1 MQTKD
6 NIQMGEAKLGLLRY
20 DKAQM
25 GFCYFDTDLRYV
37 EINDWLAAMN
47 GLSPAE
53 HVGRTIGEIL
63 PSVEEGVE
71 RQLRQVIETGEPIL
85 KGLAYAETAAHPG
98 VKRLYQHDYYADK
111 SADGT
116 VLGVKCIVQ
125 NITHQRL
132 AEVVGVIPWEAD
144 ARTWEFSFVGLQ
156 AEEMLG
162 YPIERWYESG
172 FWTSCI
178 HADDRE
184 YVIDFCSTSSR
195 TRQNYE
201 FEYRMIK
208 ADGETA
214 WIRDFVNVD
223 SVRGEPIIL
232 RGFMFDITDLK
243 ESQEHVERSER
254 RLRRFLETAP
264 DALILVGRDGTIL
277 FANQQ
282 VETVF
287 GYRPNEL
294 TGASV
299 ETLIPHRFRQLC
311 ASHQH
316 VVFTEPTPRQTGEG
330 KSLTALRKDGTEFPV
345 EISFSSMKS
354 EEDTV
359 VSAAI
364 RDISSRV
371 EGERALRTAHEEIV
385 KLKQRLE
392 DENVY
397 LRNEI
402 RQARKG
408 EELVGESSRIRQV
421 ITLVSQVAPTDAAV
435 LILGET
441 GTGKELVARATHA
454 QSPRADHALIKVNC
468 ATLPANL
475 IESELFGHAKGAFT
489 GAVAHHTGRF
499 ELADG
504 GTIFLDEIGD
514 LPVELQP
521 KLLRVLQDGEFER
534 VGSTKTIKVDVRV
547 IAATNRDLENAVA
560 VGEFRKDLFYRLQ
573 VFPIYVPPLR
583 ERTGDI
589 PLLVW
594 YFLGRTKVS
603 IGRPMESVP
612 DDVMQRLVRYPWPGN
627 VRELENVIERAVILC
642 RGTSLQL
649 EEAFGLRNV
658 GNAGRSGAHATA
670 STRME
675 DVERAHILQV
685 LEECG
690 WRIKGKSNAA
700 ERLGLHPSTLVHRL
714 KKLGI
719 ERPRARDAESLRTPA
734 YSVGRFS
741 RP

>member
-1 MQTKD
+1 MEPTEEWIMRTQY
-6 NIQMGEAKLGLLRY
+6 NIQMGDY
-20 DKAQM
+20 DKAQI
-25 GFCYFDTDLRYV
+25 GFCYFDTELRYV
-37 EINDWLAAMN
+37 EINDWLAAIN

-53 HVGRTIGEIL
+53 HVGRTVGEIL
-63 PSVEEGVE
+63 PGVAESVE
-71 RQLRQVIETGEPIL
+71 RQLRQVIETGESIL

-98 VKRLYQHDYYADK
+98 AKRLYQHDYYADK

-132 AEVVGVIPWEAD
+132 VDVVGVIPWEAD
-144 ARTWEFSFVGLQ
+144 ARTWEFSYVGPQ

-172 FWTSCI
+172 FWSSRI
-178 HADDRE
+178 HPDDRE

-195 TRQNYE
+195 THQNYE

-208 ADGETA
+208 ADGKTA
-214 WIRDFVNVD
+214 WVRDVVNVD

-232 RGFMFDITDLK
+232 RGFMFDISDLK
-243 ESQEHVERSER
+243 ESQEQIEHSER
-254 RLRRFLETAP
+254 RLRRFLETSP
-264 DALILVGRDGTIL
+264 DALILVRRDGTIL

-287 GYRPNEL
+287 GYRPDVL
-294 TGASV
+294 TGASL
-299 ETLIPHRFRQLC
+299 ETLIPNRFRQLH

-316 VVFTEPTPRQTGEG
+316 GFFAEPAQRQMGEG

-345 EISFSSMKS
+345 EISLSSMKS
-354 EEDTV
+354 GEDTV

-364 RDISSRV
+364 RDISNRV
-371 EGERALRTAHEEIV
+371 ERERALRRALEEIE

-397 LRNEI
+397 LRSEI
-402 RQARKG
+402 RQTRKG
-408 EELVGESSRIRQV
+408 EDLVGESSGIRQV
-421 ITLVSQVAPTDAAV
+421 NTLVSHVAPTDVTV

-454 QSPRADHALIKVNC
+454 QSPRAGRALVKVNC
-468 ATLPANL
+468 ATLPSNL

-499 ELADG
+499 ELANG

-514 LPVELQP
+514 LPIELQP
-521 KLLRVLQDGEFER
+521 KLLRVLQEGEFER
-534 VGSTKTIKVDVRV
+534 LGSTKTIKVDVRV
-547 IAATNRDLENAVA
+547 IAATNRDLEHAVA

-573 VFPIYVPPLR
+573 VFPINVPPLR
-583 ERTGDI
+583 ERPGDI

-603 IGRPMESVP
+603 IGRPIESVP

-627 VRELENVIERAVILC
+627 VRELENVIERTVILT

-649 EEAFGLRNV
+649 EESFGLGDV
-658 GNAGRSGAHATA
+658 GNAGRSSANATA

-700 ERLGLHPSTLVHRL
+700 ERLGLHPSTLAHRL

-719 ERPRARDAESLRTPA
+719 QRPRD
-734 YSVGRFS
+734 
-741 RP
+741 